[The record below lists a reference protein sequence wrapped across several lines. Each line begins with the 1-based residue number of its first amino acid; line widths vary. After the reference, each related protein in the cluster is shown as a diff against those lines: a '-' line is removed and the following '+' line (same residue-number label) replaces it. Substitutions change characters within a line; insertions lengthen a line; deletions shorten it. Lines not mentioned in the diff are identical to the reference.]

1 MYFKQMG
8 KRGQST
14 LRRVGSSII
23 FPVSSKRMR
32 DKGMTSVSIKARS
45 VAHDKSW
52 IKARYI
58 HHQWNSGSMQARYTF
73 IGFFCLIILQ
83 ERCTT
88 NLDLFCYG
96 YDHQHRALSLNWVE
110 VWRPRWHTGVLPG
123 VAQSTLFVSSRTLVF
138 VHQTKPKQTWNCSD

>member
-23 FPVSSKRMR
+23 FPVYSKRMR
-32 DKGMTSVSIKARS
+32 DKGMTSGSIKARS
-45 VAHDKSW
+45 VAHDKST
-52 IKARYI
+52 RYI
-58 HHQWNSGSMQARYTF
+58 HQQWNSGSMEALYIF

-88 NLDLFCYG
+88 NLDPFCYG
-96 YDHQHRALSLNWVE
+96 CDHQHCALSLNRVG
-110 VWRPRWHTGVLPG
+110 VWRPRWRTWVPPG
-123 VAQSTLFVSSRTLVF
+123 VVQSTLFVSSRTLVF
-138 VHQTKPKQTWNCSD
+138 VYQTKPKETWNCSD

>member
-1 MYFKQMG
+1 MG

-23 FPVSSKRMR
+23 FPVYSKRMH

-52 IKARYI
+52 IKGRYK

-96 YDHQHRALSLNWVE
+96 YDHQHRELSLNRVGGLKAS
-110 VWRPRWHTGVLPG
+110 VAHLSVPG
-123 VAQSTLFVSSRTLVF
+123 CCAVYDVCLVTHISF
-138 VHQTKPKQTWNCSD
+138 CSPNQTKTNLKLQRLD